1 MAERLAE
8 LPSKVKIFI
17 DSNILI
23 YSLSRNSI
31 YHEDCSHFVSRIVD
45 GEVFGFLNPFVMSEV
60 LFKNVIASLIKEYHP
75 KDPIQFVKKNP
86 HVLKER
92 KYIYKKISLLL
103 DLNLSML
110 PTDREIWIKA
120 VKLSVAYS
128 LLPNDAIHAAT
139 CSIYNI
145 EHVATNDSD
154 FERVSFLKV
163 WKPEKTE
170 ST

>member
-1 MAERLAE
+1 
-8 LPSKVKIFI
+8 
-17 DSNILI
+17 
-23 YSLSRNSI
+23 
-31 YHEDCSHFVSRIVD
+31 
-45 GEVFGFLNPFVMSEV
+45 MSEV

-86 HVLKER
+86 HVLKDR
-92 KYIYKKISLLL
+92 KYIYEKISLLL

-128 LLPNDAIHAAT
+128 LLPIDAIHAAT

-145 EHVATNDSD
+145 EHVATNDAD